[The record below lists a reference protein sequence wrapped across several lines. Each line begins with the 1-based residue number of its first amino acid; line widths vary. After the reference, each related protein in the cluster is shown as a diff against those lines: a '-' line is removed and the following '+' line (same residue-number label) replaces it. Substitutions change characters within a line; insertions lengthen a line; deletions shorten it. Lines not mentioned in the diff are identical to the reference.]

1 MTVEVAEM
9 QSQSLRSA
17 LALDALPDPVMVI
30 DADARIVLSNRRA
43 VELLVADPDDS
54 QGRRHAVETNNLFF
68 SAFRARAILQSDQPA
83 AQRELLLVDPVDG
96 SDLLF
101 EVLDLPFQDAGSE
114 VERRIY
120 VMRDI
125 TDLKL
130 AAHELEIQI
139 SRSLAAEYAA
149 RRETEKLNVIIE
161 NAGVPIVVTDR
172 QTNIVLMNPEAESLL
187 EVGPSGSTGS
197 TSLHQIKANDAKLAG
212 FLNDFLLQ
220 SRRRR
225 EARISLVSPDN
236 ATEFPALVVSTKI
249 LDERSEPT
257 AVVTVLRDLTQEVDN
272 QRLAAELRRLNAE
285 LGDRVL
291 AATRELEQRNRELEE
306 RRAELERA
314 SRMKSEFLAT
324 MSHELRTPINAM
336 IGYNSL
342 LREGLFGA
350 LTGKQEDALDRMKR
364 AAEHLLS
371 LVNDVLDLSRVEAGQ
386 IYLCAE
392 EIDLRDFI
400 DGLSESVR
408 PLAIQKS
415 LTYSVEVD
423 PDLPSIMTDAT
434 RLRQVLLNLL
444 SNAVK
449 FTDSGSVALRAAPNG
464 TTDRVR
470 IDVLDTGIGIDE
482 AHRESIFEQFT
493 QADQSATRSR
503 GGAGLGLAISR
514 KLVRMMG
521 GTLDLEST
529 FGKGST
535 FSVELPLVPPTG
547 WVGSDPE
554 VPPNAPRQETS
565 GGGPLTDSGRRR

>member
-1 MTVEVAEM
+1 M
-9 QSQSLRSA
+9 QSQSLRAA
-17 LALDALPDPVMVI
+17 LALDALPDPVLVI
-30 DADARIVLSNRRA
+30 DADSRIVLSNRRA
-43 VELLVADPDDS
+43 VELLVAEPDDS

-101 EVLDLPFQDAGSE
+101 EVLDRPFQDAGSE
-114 VERRIY
+114 GERRIY

-172 QTNIVLMNPEAESLL
+172 QTNIVLMNPEAEGLL
-187 EVGPSGSTGS
+187 EVAPSGSTDA
-197 TSLHQIKANDAKLAG
+197 TPVHHIKANDAKLAG

-225 EARISLVSPDN
+225 EARISLVAPDN

-272 QRLAAELRRLNAE
+272 QRLAAELRGLNAE

-291 AATRELEQRNRELEE
+291 AATGELEERNRELEE
-306 RRAELERA
+306 RRAELEQA

-336 IGYNSL
+336 MGYNSL

-350 LTGKQEDALDRMKR
+350 LTGGQEDVLDRMKR

-386 IYLCAE
+386 VYLCAE
-392 EIDLRDFI
+392 EIDLRDFL

-408 PLAIQKS
+408 PLASEKS
-415 LTYSVEVD
+415 LTYSVEVA
-423 PDLPSIMTDAT
+423 PDLPSIMTDGT

-449 FTDSGSVALRAAPNG
+449 FTDSGSVSLRAAPNG
-464 TTDRVR
+464 ATDRVR
-470 IDVLDTGIGIDE
+470 IAVLDTGIGIDE

-514 KLVRMMG
+514 KLIRMMG
-521 GTLDLEST
+521 GTLDVEST
-529 FGKGST
+529 FGEGST

-554 VPPNAPRQETS
+554 IPPNAPRQATS
-565 GGGPLTDSGRRR
+565 AEAP

>member
-68 SAFRARAILQSDQPA
+68 SAFRARAILQSNQPA

-101 EVLDLPFQDAGSE
+101 EVLDLPFRDAGSE

-514 KLVRMMG
+514 RLVRMMG

-554 VPPNAPRQETS
+554 IPPNAPRQETS

>member
-1 MTVEVAEM
+1 MGVEAPEM
-9 QSQSLRSA
+9 QSQTLRSA
-17 LALDALPDPVMVI
+17 LALDALPDPVLVI
-30 DADARIVLSNRRA
+30 DADSRIVLSNRRA
-43 VELLVADPDDS
+43 VDLLVAEPDDS

-83 AQRELLLVDPVDG
+83 AERELLLVDPVDG

-161 NAGVPIVVTDR
+161 NAGIPIVVTDR
-172 QTNIVLMNPEAESLL
+172 QTNIVLMNPEAERLL
-187 EVGPSGSTGS
+187 EVGPSGSTGPAPI
-197 TSLHQIKANDAKLAG
+197 HEIKANDAKLAG

-225 EARISLVSPDN
+225 ETRISLVAPDDRR
-236 ATEFPALVVSTKI
+236 EFPAQVVSTKI
-249 LDERSEPT
+249 LDERYEPT

-392 EIDLRDFI
+392 EIDLRPFI
-400 DGLSESVR
+400 EGLSESVR
-408 PLAIQKS
+408 PLAIEKS

-423 PDLPSIMTDAT
+423 PDLPPILTDGT

-449 FTDSGSVALRAAPNG
+449 FTDAGSVALRAAPNG

-482 AHRESIFEQFT
+482 AHRDSIFEQFT

-529 FGKGST
+529 FGEGST

-554 VPPNAPRQETS
+554 VPPNAPR
-565 GGGPLTDSGRRR
+565 

>member
-9 QSQSLRSA
+9 RSQSLRSA
-17 LALDALPDPVMVI
+17 LALDALPDPVLVM
-30 DADARIVLSNRRA
+30 DAESRIVLSNRRA
-43 VELLVADPDDS
+43 VDLLVAEPDDS

-83 AQRELLLVDPVDG
+83 TARELLMVDPVDG

-101 EVLDLPFQDAGSE
+101 EVLDLPFRDAGSE

-225 EARISLVSPDN
+225 EARISLVAPDN
-236 ATEFPALVVSTKI
+236 AKEFPALVVSTKI

-386 IYLCAE
+386 VYLCAE
-392 EIDLRDFI
+392 EIDLRGFL

-521 GTLDLEST
+521 GTLDVEST
-529 FGKGST
+529 FGEGST

-554 VPPNAPRQETS
+554 VPSNAPRQQAS
-565 GGGPLTDSGRRR
+565 GEAR

>member
-1 MTVEVAEM
+1 MKWR
-9 QSQSLRSA
+9 SLRS
-17 LALDALPDPVMVI
+17 ALDALPDPVLVI
-30 DADARIVLSNRRA
+30 DADADARIVLSNRRA
-43 VELLVADPDDS
+43 AELFEAGPDDS
-54 QGRRHAVETNNLFF
+54 HGRRHAVETNNLFF
-68 SAFRARAILQSDQPA
+68 SAFRARAILQTDQPA

-96 SDLLF
+96 SDLLV
-101 EVLDLPFQDAGSE
+101 EVLDLPFQDVGSE

-172 QTNIVLMNPEAESLL
+172 QTNIVLMNPEAERLL
-187 EVGPSGSTGS
+187 EVGPSGSTDA
-197 TSLHQIKANDAKLAG
+197 TPLDQINTNDAKLAG

-220 SRRRR
+220 SRRRQ
-225 EARISLVSPDN
+225 EARISLVAPDK
-236 ATEFPALVVSTKI
+236 AKEFPALVVSTKI

-272 QRLAAELRRLNAE
+272 QRLTAELRRLNAE
-285 LGDRVL
+285 LGERVL
-291 AATRELEQRNRELEE
+291 AATRELEQRNSELEE
-306 RRAELERA
+306 RRADLERA

-324 MSHELRTPINAM
+324 MSHELRTPINGM
-336 IGYNSL
+336 MGYNSL

-364 AAEHLLS
+364 ATAHLLS

-386 IYLCAE
+386 VHLYAE
-392 EIDLRDFI
+392 EIDLRNFL
-400 DGLSESVR
+400 DGLSESVH
-408 PLAIQKS
+408 PLASEKS
-415 LTYSVEVD
+415 LTYSVELD
-423 PDLPSIMTDAT
+423 PELPSIMTDAT

-449 FTDSGSVALRAAPNG
+449 FTDSGAVSLRAAPNG

-470 IDVLDTGIGIDE
+470 IAVVDTGIGIDE
-482 AHRESIFEQFT
+482 AHQDSIFAHFT
-493 QADQSATRSR
+493 QADQSPTRSR

-521 GTLDLEST
+521 GTLDVEST
-529 FGKGST
+529 LGEGST
-535 FSVELPLVPPTG
+535 FTVELPLVPPTG
-547 WVGSDPE
+547 WDERDPE

-565 GGGPLTDSGRRR
+565 AGAP

>member
-30 DADARIVLSNRRA
+30 DADARMVLSNRRA
-43 VELLVADPDDS
+43 VELFVAEPDDS

-187 EVGPSGSTGS
+187 EVGPSGSTDS
-197 TSLHQIKANDAKLAG
+197 APFDQIKANDAKLAG

-408 PLAIQKS
+408 PLAIEKS
-415 LTYSVEVD
+415 LSYSVEVD

-434 RLRQVLLNLL
+434 RLRQILLNLL

-547 WVGSDPE
+547 WVGNDPE
-554 VPPNAPRQETS
+554 AYPNAPRQ
-565 GGGPLTDSGRRR
+565 

>member
-68 SAFRARAILQSDQPA
+68 SAFRARAILQSNQPA

-101 EVLDLPFQDAGSE
+101 EVLDLPFRDAGSE

-187 EVGPSGSTGS
+187 EVGPSGSTDS
-197 TSLHQIKANDAKLAG
+197 APLHQIKANDAKLAG

-554 VPPNAPRQETS
+554 IPPNAPRQETS